1 MLKLFKET
9 FKATNDGIILATPL
23 IFFVWILSL
32 YITYSKSVVDTGFEE
47 VLSVVTMLF
56 MTSAFCSGWFY
67 MVTKCVEFSK
77 KEFILDTDKASESLQ
92 LIKTIPDGI
101 GRHFLTFI
109 GFSLI
114 FVGIALS
121 MVWLISFLGA
131 PFVNSILDVLSRVG
145 IDVSAPQNVSAILD
159 KLTPNE
165 LMVLFKQ
172 LFLPSVQL
180 LLIVTLIPMIFSFLM
195 MLWVPEIMY
204 TDKDPFSA
212 LFTSVK
218 KVFAKFKKSVVLFIY
233 LTAIQVVISFLG
245 SFSIINPILYILMML
260 IYFYFVVYVV
270 VLLFSYYDKE
280 FNNPEVNNE
289 ETQSDSDSRSDS

>member
-1 MLKLFKET
+1 MIKLLKKT

-23 IFFVWILSL
+23 IFFMWILSL
-32 YITYSKSVVDTGFEE
+32 YITYSKSVVDTGVE
-47 VLSVVTMLF
+47 VTLSVVTMLF

-77 KEFILDTDKASESLQ
+77 KEFILDSDKASESLQ

-101 GRHFLTFI
+101 GKYFLTFI
-109 GFSLI
+109 GFSII
-114 FVGIALS
+114 FVAIALS
-121 MVWLISFLGA
+121 MVSLISFAGA
-131 PFVNSILDVLSRVG
+131 PFVNSILDILSGVG

-159 KLTPNE
+159 KLPPNE

-172 LFLPSVQL
+172 LFLPALQL

-204 TDKDPFSA
+204 TGRDPLSA
-212 LFTSVK
+212 LFTSVQ
-218 KVFAKFKKSVVLFIY
+218 KVFAKFKKSVALFLY
-233 LTAIQVVISFLG
+233 LTVIQVVISFLG
-245 SFSIINPILYILMML
+245 SFSIINPVLYVLMML
-260 IYFYFVVYVV
+260 IYFYFIVYVV
-270 VLLFSYYDKE
+270 VLLFTYYDKE
-280 FNNPEVNNE
+280 FNNAEENHE